1 MSPILTVKLDTFPVM
16 LLRSEETLI
25 NIRING
31 WWTLVVLT
39 TCLHILKILFYVKT
53 INGIVRQLTVTLCL
67 FLDQE
72 QL

>member
-1 MSPILTVKLDTFPVM
+1 MKLDTFPVIP
-16 LLRSEETLI
+16 LETKETLI

-31 WWTLVVLT
+31 WWTLVVPT
-39 TCLHILKILFYVKT
+39 TYPLFLMTLFHEKT
-53 INGIVRQLTVTLCL
+53 IKEIVKQLTVTLCL